1 MQLCCPEPGIPDQ
14 LKSGMG
20 GVDAVIGPIGG
31 RSPRERPIKNALQ
44 RNEGRVEIAGNGRDS
59 FLDRPER
66 SGHLFRHGARLQEER
81 LDQEKADTRILCEQ
95 LIQKAAVEF
104 QKPDIRDIRL
114 AVVSVVDPDEQGEEI
129 GLNVQRVCLPALRQ
143 MLDGLAADSTIDEL
157 EPAIRILR
165 PEVRGDEKGVS
176 VTELVG
182 GIDFLW
188 LAEGV
193 GDRVTL
199 EEDFHGF

>member
-1 MQLCCPEPGIPDQ
+1 MRLCRPEPGIRDQ

-20 GVDAVIGPIGG
+20 GVDAVIGPISG

-44 RNEGRVEIAGNGRDS
+44 RNEGRVEIAGNRCDS

-66 SGHLFRHGARLQEER
+66 IGHLFRHGARLQEER

-95 LIQKAAVEF
+95 LIQKAAVEL
-104 QKPDIRDIRL
+104 QKPGIRDIRL
-114 AVVSVVDPDEQGEEI
+114 AVVSVVDPYEQGEEI
-129 GLNVQRVCLPALRQ
+129 RLNVQRVCLPALRQ

-182 GIDFLW
+182 GIDFLR
-188 LAEGV
+188 LAESI

-199 EEDFHGF
+199 E

>member
-1 MQLCCPEPGIPDQ
+1 MRLCRGEPGVSDQ

-20 GVDAVIGPIGG
+20 GVDAVIGPISG

-44 RNEGRVEIAGNGRDS
+44 RNKGRVEIAGNRRDS
-59 FLDRPER
+59 FLDRLER
-66 SGHLFRHGARLQEER
+66 SGHFFRHGARLQEER
-81 LDQEKADTRILCEQ
+81 LDQEKADMRILREH
-95 LIQKAAVEF
+95 LIQKAPVEF
-104 QKPDIRDIRL
+104 QKPGIRDIRL
-114 AVVSVVDPDEQGEEI
+114 AVFSVVDPNEQGEEI

-157 EPAIRILR
+157 EPAVRILR
-165 PEVRGDEKGVS
+165 PEARGDEKGVS

-182 GIDFLW
+182 GIDFLR

-199 EEDFHGF
+199 E

>member
-1 MQLCCPEPGIPDQ
+1 MRLCRPKPGIRDQ
-14 LKSGMG
+14 LKPGMG
-20 GVDAVIGPIGG
+20 RVNAVISPISG
-31 RSPRERPIKNALQ
+31 RSPRDRPIKNALQ
-44 RNEGRVEIAGNGRDS
+44 RNEGRVEIAGNRRDS

-165 PEVRGDEKGVS
+165 PEVRGDEKSVS
-176 VTELVG
+176 VAELVG
-182 GIDFLW
+182 GINFLW
-188 LAEGV
+188 LAERV

-199 EEDFHGF
+199 E